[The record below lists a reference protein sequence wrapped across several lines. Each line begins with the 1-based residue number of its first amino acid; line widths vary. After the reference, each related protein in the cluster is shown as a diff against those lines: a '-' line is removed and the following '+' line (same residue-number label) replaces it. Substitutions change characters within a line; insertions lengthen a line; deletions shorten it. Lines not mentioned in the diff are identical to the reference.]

1 MIKFLL
7 LILCTIYVS
16 NAEVVPLD
24 SSNFKTTLE
33 SSEYVLV
40 KFFAPWCGHCKKMAP
55 AYEQLSEE
63 DLPNVVIAE
72 VDATVE
78 SEYNVKGYPTLKWF
92 VNTTE
97 NDFTGGRDFESMKAF
112 IASETGEWATVI
124 KNQEELDALLEL
136 EENTAVIV
144 SNRDEETMRPLSKS
158 LQSVVFAHLRED
170 GESLLP
176 DKTLRIY
183 NNFDGELK
191 YYDYSDEKS
200 MERFLKGKS
209 IPYINRLD
217 SKSIKIAFEYSKH
230 HILVFYDDENYENV
244 KNQILPVAK
253 ALSPDYIFV
262 TINSTNENVVS
273 MFDVKTFPTA
283 YLVDLTGN
291 MKKYHLNDEVTSET
305 IRKHIKDFEDGKLK
319 PTLKSQDEPEQED
332 GKPYVLV
339 GKTFSEV
346 IKDKDVLVKFY
357 APWCGHCKKLAPI
370 WDELA
375 STMKDDDVV
384 IAKYDAT
391 ENEHEKVSIKGYPT
405 IKFYKNG
412 NPIDYS
418 GSRDL
423 DSLVSFVREHAS
435 TPQHKEL

>member
-1 MIKFLL
+1 
-7 LILCTIYVS
+7 
-16 NAEVVPLD
+16 
-24 SSNFKTTLE
+24 
-33 SSEYVLV
+33 
-40 KFFAPWCGHCKKMAP
+40 
-55 AYEQLSEE
+55 
-63 DLPNVVIAE
+63 
-72 VDATVE
+72 
-78 SEYNVKGYPTLKWF
+78 
-92 VNTTE
+92 
-97 NDFTGGRDFESMKAF
+97 
-112 IASETGEWATVI
+112 
-124 KNQEELDALLEL
+124 
-136 EENTAVIV
+136 
-144 SNRDEETMRPLSKS
+144 
-158 LQSVVFAHLRED
+158 
-170 GESLLP
+170 
-176 DKTLRIY
+176 
-183 NNFDGELK
+183 
-191 YYDYSDEKS
+191 
-200 MERFLKGKS
+200 
-209 IPYINRLD
+209 
-217 SKSIKIAFEYSKH
+217 
-230 HILVFYDDENYENV
+230 
-244 KNQILPVAK
+244 
-253 ALSPDYIFV
+253 
-262 TINSTNENVVS
+262 
-273 MFDVKTFPTA
+273 MFDVKTFPTS
-283 YLVDLTGN
+283 YFVDLTGN